1 MLEMFGIYFLFS
13 SKFGSFFV
21 GIVHCQ
27 LVIWVGSG
35 ELNSFCFLGKNPLRK
50 HVNSYHVW
58 GIQSSKAAG
67 PKEPTSHWEIVAFLF
82 QHEEIHSSN
91 WLPFSDFDQMVC
103 MFTMQSK
110 IKPIWINEVT
120 PSKLTAAGSENDAE
134 SQMNVILIHHIS
146 NLFGG
151 LISNYISS
159 VSQIQPALSELPL
172 GSMYSMFIYM
182 CLVLIVNVG
191 KLPCMDPISYEISK
205 YPEFSTLLGSLVVP
219 WWLNF
224 LSTLPAASSNDSSC
238 ISNMKGPNHPKR

>member
-1 MLEMFGIYFLFS
+1 MFGIYFLFS
-13 SKFGSFFV
+13 SKFGSFFFEMSIANWWFEW
-21 GIVHCQ
+21 G
-27 LVIWVGSG
+27 VGSWIPFV
-35 ELNSFCFLGKNPLRK
+35 LLGKNPLRK

-82 QHEEIHSSN
+82 QHEEIHSSK

-103 MFTMQSK
+103 IFTMQSK

-172 GSMYSMFIYM
+172 GS
-182 CLVLIVNVG
+182 NV
-191 KLPCMDPISYEISK
+191 
-205 YPEFSTLLGSLVVP
+205 
-219 WWLNF
+219 
-224 LSTLPAASSNDSSC
+224 
-238 ISNMKGPNHPKR
+238 